1 MSPVD
6 PPPPEQPPAP
16 WGAMPDEEPAPPT
29 PGSPPPH
36 SSEPAAPPA
45 VDPTY
50 DLDDGSGDALGGGRR
65 SSAPLVVALAVGLV
79 AGAAIGAL
87 GTVLLTG
94 EEPDREAAPVPTTS
108 TSPSSDLPGGGDFGL
123 VGGLDVI
130 EPAYGEGI
138 DAICERD
145 AVLGTAA
152 PYPAEPELAG
162 ELRAVVAQ
170 QQLAYRPGPRFEL
183 VESDREWAATSY
195 DQLNAALCVRRVPG
209 TMDTRLSCS
218 GAGAAGE
225 GEWRVY
231 TADWVVEVVDPSTGR
246 LVTAGEPFSSSDVTV
261 TPDCADVPPDLEP
274 GEPIGVL
281 DLADPEVVLAQVD
294 VVLAGL

>member
-6 PPPPEQPPAP
+6 PPPSDQPPAP

-29 PGSPPPH
+29 PGPPPPY
-36 SSEPAAPPA
+36 SSAPPA
-45 VDPTY
+45 PPAEDPPY
-50 DLDDGSGDALGGGRR
+50 DLDDTSGDDLGGGRR

-94 EEPDREAAPVPTTS
+94 EAPDREAAPVPTTS
-108 TSPSSDLPGGGDFGL
+108 TSPSSDLPGGDVGL

-138 DAICERD
+138 DSICERD

-225 GEWRVY
+225 AEWRVY
-231 TADWVVEVVDPSTGR
+231 TAHWVVEVVDPSTGR

-261 TPDCADVPPDLEP
+261 SPDCADVPPDLVA

-281 DLADPEVVLAQVD
+281 DLTDPEVVLAQVD